1 MYSISTKHSNSHLDS
16 VQIENH
22 THKSSVKISPKMG
35 GAVQHLVLNGKTL
48 IHQPKRKNSQQD
60 YFSSVLFPFVN
71 RVENG
76 VFSFNGKQYNLPIN
90 EIDKGHALHGFVYDK
105 PFVVTDSKSSK
116 DSAWVSLRFSEKTSH
131 KGLPFDYTIE
141 LKYTITQ
148 FGLSLKVKVENIGIQ
163 SFPFGLGWHPYF
175 HTSSKENRMIQMNS
189 DQKLTFTNEMI
200 PSAFDNVKT
209 SQIPIDKHLDD
220 CFHLRNGSVKFTNE
234 NYGFKLTSTTET
246 NYLQI
251 YTPPENTSIAIEMMT
266 SPPNSFNNNKGIL
279 VLAPQD
285 HYELEWGI
293 HLIPSTS

>member
-1 MYSISTKHSNSHLDS
+1 
-16 VQIENH
+16 
-22 THKSSVKISPKMG
+22 MG
-35 GAVQHLVLNGKTL
+35 GAIQHLVLNGKT
-48 IHQPKRKNSQQD
+48 IIRQPKRKNSYQN

-76 VFSFNGKQYNLPIN
+76 IFSFDGKQYNLPIN
-90 EIDKGHALHGFVYDK
+90 ELDKGHALHGFVYDK
-105 PFVVTDSKSSK
+105 PFVVTDSKFLK
-116 DSAWVSLRFSEKTSH
+116 DSAWICLQFSEKTSH

-148 FGLSLKVKVENIGIQ
+148 FELSLKVKVENIGFQ

-175 HTSSKENRMIQMNS
+175 HTSSKENRMIQMDS
-189 DQKLTFTNEMI
+189 DQKLTFTNGMI
-200 PSAFDNVKT
+200 PSSFSRIET

-220 CFHLRNGSVKFTNE
+220 CFHLRNGSVSFTNE
-234 NYGFKLTSTTET
+234 NYGFKLTSTAET

-251 YTPPENTSIAIEMMT
+251 YTPPENTSVAIEMMT

-285 HYELEWGI
+285 RYELEWGV
-293 HLIPSTS
+293 HLIPTTS